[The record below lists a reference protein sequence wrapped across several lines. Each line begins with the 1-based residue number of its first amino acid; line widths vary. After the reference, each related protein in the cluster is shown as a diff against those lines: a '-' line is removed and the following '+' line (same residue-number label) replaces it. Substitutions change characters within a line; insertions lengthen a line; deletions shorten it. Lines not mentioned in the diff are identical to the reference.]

1 MNCAGTAGSWSAPS
15 RSSTASTRPPQY
27 GVTCK
32 PGLRTCW
39 QSRTTGRSWPP
50 VRDHD
55 LRGLTDGELE
65 RAGRELRAS
74 LALARPDSP
83 ARVPILARLD
93 AVGTELAARTTRR
106 GADAA
111 PRAPVVCCARAG

>member
-1 MNCAGTAGSWSAPS
+1 
-15 RSSTASTRPPQY
+15 
-27 GVTCK
+27 
-32 PGLRTCW
+32 
-39 QSRTTGRSWPP
+39 

-111 PRAPVVCCARAG
+111 PRAPVVCCARAGSAPMTGSGLTATCSTIPAITSGQGSPLPP